1 MPRKSYNDQM
11 MRYNVIV
18 PLEDSQVCDW
28 MGYQRNVSM
37 SVRFA
42 IKKIVELF
50 GMCDITCLPTG
61 DIHSLLS
68 LKDNSK
74 NDEQVIEDE
83 KVEVPKAV
91 SESSEVKSEQEN
103 DTGAPEIKSEQEDE
117 MDKKGEAMFSSL
129 LDLA

>member
-1 MPRKSYNDQM
+1 MPRKPYNDQTA
-11 MRYNVIV
+11 RYNVIV
-18 PLEDSQVCDW
+18 PLEDSQVCEW
-28 MGYQRNVSM
+28 IEHQRNVSM

-50 GMCDITCLPTG
+50 GMCNITCLPTG

-68 LKDNSK
+68 LKDDSK

-83 KVEVPKAV
+83 KVEVPKADV
-91 SESSEVKSEQEN
+91 EASEVKSEQEN